1 MERNGGMREWKI
13 DELITEIHNTLY
25 RLGVKATMSGFF
37 ETTCAVFLVMQKIN
51 RSWFSIMSVYQ
62 RISELYHIDIDVI
75 DPRIRYVIVR
85 IWKRNPELL
94 SMMAG
99 ERLEKR
105 PTPREFINILCDY
118 LSTAPVEE
126 DRRREP

>member
-1 MERNGGMREWKI
+1 MREWNI
-13 DELITEIHNTLY
+13 DPLITEIHNLLY
-25 RLGVKATMSGFF
+25 RLGVKATMLGFF
-37 ETTCAVFLVMQKIN
+37 ETSCAVFLVMQKVN

-62 RISELYHIDIDVI
+62 RISELYHVDIDLI
-75 DPRIRYVIVR
+75 DPRIRYVINK

-99 ERLEKR
+99 QALETR

-126 DRRREP
+126 ERRRKR